1 MTKQKEKHFGT
12 KGDKMS
18 FILLLSI
25 VFILLYGISLAKDSI
40 AIVEEINT
48 RYREQVEIERMEKW
62 EKLKQKDKVS

>member
-1 MTKQKEKHFGT
+1 VTKQKKEHFGT

-40 AIVEEINT
+40 ALVEEINT
-48 RYREQVEIERMEKW
+48 RYREQIEIERMEKW
-62 EKLKQKDKVS
+62 EKLKQKNKVS

>member
-1 MTKQKEKHFGT
+1 LGT
-12 KGDKMS
+12 RTETEREDKMT

>member
-1 MTKQKEKHFGT
+1 MATRTETERENKMT
-12 KGDKMS
+12 
-18 FILLLSI
+18 FILLFSI